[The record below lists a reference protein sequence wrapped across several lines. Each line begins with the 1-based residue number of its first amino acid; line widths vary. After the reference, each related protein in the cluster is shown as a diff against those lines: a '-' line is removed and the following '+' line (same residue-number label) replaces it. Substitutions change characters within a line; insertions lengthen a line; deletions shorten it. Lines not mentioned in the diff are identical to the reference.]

1 MGEFQ
6 GREPCPARICDDI
19 GGAFAMGAVGGGIWH
34 SVKGFRNA
42 PKNSGFTFAVDA
54 AKARAPV
61 TGGSF
66 ATWGALFATF
76 DCTFAYLRRKEDPWN
91 SIASGATTGG
101 LLAARAG
108 PRAAGKNA
116 VIGGILLAAIEG
128 LGIMITRMTAAPL
141 PTAADYEAEGRA
153 DPLQPPSL
161 FGSAGPGGGTGSLS
175 DIFSSDSSSDGGD
188 SSSSSFG
195 SLFGGSDSSSSSS
208 EPPASFA
215 TPPSSA
221 NAEPTKKA
229 WYDVF

>member
-6 GREPCPARICDDI
+6 GREPCPARILDDI

-42 PKNSGFTFAVDA
+42 PRNNGMTFAVDA
-54 AKARAPV
+54 MKARAPV

-76 DCTFAYLRRKEDPWN
+76 DCSFAAIRRKEDPWN
-91 SIASGATTGG
+91 SIASGAATGG

-128 LGIMITRMTAAPL
+128 LGIMITRWTAAPL
-141 PTAADYEAEGRA
+141 PTAADYEAQGQA

-161 FGSAGPGGGTGSLS
+161 FGSIPGAGGSGGSLS
-175 DIFSSDSSSDGGD
+175 DIFKSD
-188 SSSSSFG
+188 
-195 SLFGGSDSSSSSS
+195 GGSDSSSSSFGDMFGSSSSSSSSSS
-208 EPPASFA
+208 EGSG
-215 TPPSSA
+215 
-221 NAEPTKKA
+221 
-229 WYDVF
+229 